1 MGLGGR
7 VEGVGGGWEEPGWA
21 GRLRQLTEDRLPAG
35 VLACTAGSV
44 VPATRGRCEHAWR
57 GSGSPRPRGGFVTA
71 AAPAPLLLAWP
82 ALSSREAA
90 L

>member
-1 MGLGGR
+1 MGGA
-7 VEGVGGGWEEPGWA
+7 GVGGKPPAAHGGPA
-21 GRLRQLTEDRLPAG
+21 PAG